1 MTPLAA
7 PGNGRAGDMLGGDAK
22 AAPAGNRG
30 LFRQPSL
37 ELSGGIGL
45 MSHPSQDRTL
55 VRQSHADRT
64 WLVEC
69 PCGFTWHTRWHRL
82 ALLMAVNH
90 HHEAVT
96 R

>member
-1 MTPLAA
+1 
-7 PGNGRAGDMLGGDAK
+7 
-22 AAPAGNRG
+22 
-30 LFRQPSL
+30 
-37 ELSGGIGL
+37 